1 MRDSTLRGAMY
12 IMRGVS
18 PNSPARARSMSVQQ
32 AERSGN
38 PYLLFRD
45 DENRQQLFVLP
56 SESTT
61 VSVGR
66 RSSSDLVLDWD
77 SLVSRLHAQF
87 ERQDED
93 WVLVDEGHSSNG
105 TFVNGERLRGR
116 RRLNDGDA
124 LRFGAT
130 EVSFHS
136 PPRPQPPPAAP
147 PPAPP
152 AREPEPPPAPSP
164 QRRSASRSVG
174 LSTTQRRV
182 LASLARPYK
191 QRSPY
196 TRPAS
201 DEEIADDLV
210 LAVGEVRAHLK
221 VLYAKLGI
229 EDASDADR
237 RYRLVERA
245 FTDGLITERDL

>member
-1 MRDSTLRGAMY
+1 
-12 IMRGVS
+12 
-18 PNSPARARSMSVQQ
+18 MSVQQ
-32 AERSGN
+32 AERSGH

-45 DENRQQLFVLP
+45 GENRQQLFVLAP
-56 SESTT
+56 GAAT

-66 RSSSDLVLDWD
+66 RSASDLVLDWD
-77 SLVSRLHAQF
+77 SQVSRSHAQF
-87 ERQDED
+87 ERHDED
-93 WVLVDEGHSSNG
+93 WVLVDDGTSSNG
-105 TFVNGERLRGR
+105 TFVNDERLRGR

-130 EVSFHS
+130 MVTFHA
-136 PPRPQPPPAAP
+136 PPRPQPPA
-147 PPAPP
+147 
-152 AREPEPPPAPSP
+152 PEPPPARQPEPPPARPPAPPPARPPKPASP
-164 QRRSASRSVG
+164 SVG
-174 LSTTQRRV
+174 LSTTQRRL

-191 QRSPY
+191 ERSPY
-196 TRPAS
+196 TRPAT

-245 FTDGLITERDL
+245 FSDGLITERDL